1 MLHKAITIYLLVC
14 ISFCSAKSINLLD
27 HYKEPLPVT
36 FGMWLDLQLKV
47 FSYKHSDWSK
57 KTKVFIAK
65 SGALQMK
72 IEFQANRLPGD
83 KNQIEDFIEDTSM
96 KIKLESEQLVQGLW
110 SLFPGKIPY
119 AAFEEQHDLVSTFVF
134 LDGKQ
139 IGWAAGDNFHWKR
152 KKRTW
157 DVITNHFRGKSK
169 LKATKKNSRKR

>member
-36 FGMWLDLQLKV
+36 FGMWLDLQLKL

-110 SLFPGKIPY
+110 SLFLKIPY

-169 LKATKKNSRKR
+169 PKAAKENSRKR